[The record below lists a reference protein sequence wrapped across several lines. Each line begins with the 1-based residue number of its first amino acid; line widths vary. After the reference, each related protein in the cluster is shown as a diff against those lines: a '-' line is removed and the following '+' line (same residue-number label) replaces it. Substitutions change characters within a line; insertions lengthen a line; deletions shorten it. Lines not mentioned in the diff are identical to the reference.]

1 MKSTEPKYR
10 NLIDYAYEGVYEK
23 LLESVCSVMGVPVE
37 AVKSKNRKRE
47 IVETR
52 MIYMTLAQEFHPHNV
67 SMMGRV
73 VNRSH
78 ATTLKSPDVV
88 NNVRELYEKYQS
100 VKQKI
105 YGLCKL

>member
-1 MKSTEPKYR
+1 MKSTEPKYGS
-10 NLIDYAYEGVYEK
+10 LIDYAYEGVYEK

-37 AVKSKNRKRE
+37 VVKSVNRKRE
-47 IVETR
+47 IVEAR

-78 ATTLKSPDVV
+78 STTLKSPGVV
-88 NNVRELYEKYQS
+88 NDVRELYEKYQS